1 MGARLLPIEL
11 IEDLFAACGSKNGPA
26 DVSYRLRP
34 HLILVDINKEVRF
47 YQNLVVQAV
56 YTVIGVV
63 VADEIANAVDHGLF
77 VVKPLQ
83 QFAGYGRALDFLVIP
98 PLPLPY
104 FSRLGRMP
112 ISWVMA
118 AVSKMKSVFPS
129 RFSRSAMSLAK
140 AHTFKKNAEPC
151 GGAALFVGDHPL
163 K

>member
-1 MGARLLPIEL
+1 MRYFFYKEGISPGLGARLLPIEL

-98 PLPLPY
+98 PCRY
-104 FSRLGRMP
+104 
-112 ISWVMA
+112 
-118 AVSKMKSVFPS
+118 
-129 RFSRSAMSLAK
+129 
-140 AHTFKKNAEPC
+140 HTFPGWAGC
-151 GGAALFVGDHPL
+151 LYHG
-163 K
+163 